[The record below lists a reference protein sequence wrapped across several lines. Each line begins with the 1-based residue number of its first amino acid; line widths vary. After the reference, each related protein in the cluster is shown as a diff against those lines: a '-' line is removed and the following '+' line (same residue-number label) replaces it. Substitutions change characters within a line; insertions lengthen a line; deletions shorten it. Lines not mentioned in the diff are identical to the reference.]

1 MKQKKPVNEAA
12 AFERALRAQPEAEHY
27 LLRLYVTGTTPRS
40 ARAIQNIR
48 AICEE
53 KLQGRY
59 DLEVIDIY
67 RHPEQAKPEQ
77 VVVTP
82 TLVKK
87 LPLPVRKLN
96 FGRPRSITKADH
108 GAWNPNRN
116 WNQIGAGK
124 GGCSG
129 QPIEATPD
137 LFDLSSITKSVQRAW
152 VNTQPESFAR
162 AEHSP
167 VFSEHLAC
175 FGHSCVGCG
184 HG

>member
-87 LPLPVRKLN
+87 LPLPVRKL
-96 FGRPRSITKADH
+96 
-108 GAWNPNRN
+108 
-116 WNQIGAGK
+116 IG
-124 GGCSG
+124 
-129 QPIEATPD
+129 
-137 LFDLSSITKSVQRAW
+137 DLSDAERVLVGLDILPRET
-152 VNTQPESFAR
+152 PEPEIDGDAT
-162 AEHSP
+162 
-167 VFSEHLAC
+167 SE
-175 FGHSCVGCG
+175 
-184 HG
+184 

>member
-1 MKQKKPVNEAA
+1 VKQRKPIDEVA
-12 AFERALRAQPEAEHY
+12 AFEEALRRQPTADRY

-59 DLEVIDIY
+59 DLEVVDIY

-87 LPLPVRKLN
+87 LPLPVRRL
-96 FGRPRSITKADH
+96 
-108 GAWNPNRN
+108 
-116 WNQIGAGK
+116 IG
-124 GGCSG
+124 
-129 QPIEATPD
+129 
-137 LFDLSSITKSVQRAW
+137 DLSSAERVLAGLDLVPLEARK
-152 VNTQPESFAR
+152 PENDDDAT
-162 AEHSP
+162 
-167 VFSEHLAC
+167 
-175 FGHSCVGCG
+175 
-184 HG
+184 